1 MCGRPEC
8 SGEGSQ
14 HALGECSKLK
24 TARRSLAIHV
34 ASLSSETYI
43 CIMILRCLSLKERD
57 PVKFQKMIEFE
68 MFGSKQ
74 LKGLENPIRVNI
86 VMKLLNQ
93 WSIDV
98 PKELII
104 NLCCIF
110 KSHCSVIPKFFEMP
124 LDYSPTDPE
133 NSSKK

>member
-8 SGEGSQ
+8 SGEGSK

-24 TARRSLAIHV
+24 IAGRSLAHYV
-34 ASLSSETYI
+34 DFLSCSEAYI

-57 PVKFQKMIEFE
+57 PVKFQNMIEFE
-68 MFGSKQ
+68 MVGSKQ
-74 LKGLENPIRVNI
+74 LKGLENPNRVNI
-86 VMKLLNQ
+86 VMKLLNK

-98 PKELII
+98 PKELIA

-110 KSHCSVIPKFFEMP
+110 KSHCSVIPKAFKMP
-124 LDYSPTDPE
+124 PDDTDPE
-133 NSSKK
+133 NSSKA